1 VHLVTEENADK
12 AAEAA
17 AAGPTAAQIEAAEG
31 ASVADGAG
39 PDGAGTAEGA
49 GTGGRTVTR
58 GRRYGVIGLAVLG
71 VAIGVAGS
79 WVYNSGYKTRAANN
93 SAVIRSAADPS
104 TYVAPGNYTELT
116 VPIRNDSP
124 DTITVVGLTLPDAP
138 RILWDGKQ
146 TVIPAG
152 STAYLHVKTPSNCA
166 AMPHPLAGASS
177 VNVTLR
183 VTTANGK
190 PHGGLRAAVSGVIQ
204 YAADYCAA
212 SPSASATNG

>member
-1 VHLVTEENADK
+1 MHLVTEENVTAGNVTGENAGK
-12 AAEAA
+12 AAEA
-17 AAGPTAAQIEAAEG
+17 EE
-31 ASVADGAG
+31 S
-39 PDGAGTAEGA
+39 
-49 GTGGRTVTR
+49 GTGQTVSGQTVGLTR
-58 GRRYGVIGLAVLG
+58 GRRYGLIGLAVLG
-71 VAIGVAGS
+71 VAAGVAGS

-104 TYVAPGNYTELT
+104 TYVTGGDYTELT

-124 DTITVVGLTLPDAP
+124 DAVTVVGLTLPDAP

-146 TVIPAG
+146 TVIAAG

-166 AMPHPLAGASS
+166 AVPHPVAKPSS

-183 VTTANGK
+183 VVTENGK

-204 YAADYCAA
+204 YAADYCAVA
-212 SPSASATNG
+212 PSPSTTKG